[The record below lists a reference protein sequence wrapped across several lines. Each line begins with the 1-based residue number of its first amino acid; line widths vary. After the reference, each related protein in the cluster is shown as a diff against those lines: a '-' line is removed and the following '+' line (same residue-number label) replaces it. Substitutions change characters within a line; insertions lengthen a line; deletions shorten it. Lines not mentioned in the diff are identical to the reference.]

1 MSEKE
6 FLNRIITN
14 PGIFA
19 GKPIIKGR
27 RIAVEHILYMLSE
40 GATHRE
46 ILDGYPFLAE
56 EDIAACELW
65 EKQNQKGDKT

>member
-6 FLNRIITN
+6 LLNRITTN

-27 RIAVEHILYMLSE
+27 RIAVKHILDMLAE
-40 GATHRE
+40 GATHKE
-46 ILDGYPFLAE
+46 ILDGYPFLVE
-56 EDIAACELW
+56 EDIAACELR
-65 EKQNQKGDKT
+65 EKQNKKGGKS